1 MKMATEKIIM
11 EGLRYNDVSL
21 IPMYSNIKVRD
32 ICLKVELTKDIKL
45 NAPIISSPM
54 DTVTEAR
61 MAIAIARQGGLG
73 IIHSN
78 MTIEEQKTEVDK
90 VKRSEFGIIKNPISL
105 SPNHYISDALNLMAS
120 YRISGIPIT
129 EYDKLVGIITN
140 RDLRFENNLNKK
152 IYEVMTRENL
162 ITASE
167 GVSLEEAREILTYH
181 KIEKLPI
188 VDEQGDL
195 KGLITTKDISKSIEY
210 PNSAKDKDGRLYV
223 AAAVKI
229 EEDMMER
236 IEALVSSHV
245 DIIAIDTPHGHTELS
260 IKSIKKIKEKF
271 PNLPIISGNICTA
284 QAAEDLIEAGADVLR
299 VGVGPGSMSMTYSIS
314 GVSMPQITAVLECS
328 EVAAKYGI
336 AVIADGGIKQNGDIA
351 KAIASGASAAVL
363 GSFLAGCDE
372 CPGGVEL
379 FQGVKYKKYRSV
391 PHRVLGDE
399 LIKNENDIE
408 MQEGRIAFK
417 GAVRFVVSELL
428 KGVKASMVYCGT
440 ENIGSLQQNGK
451 FVKVVG
457 NQ

>member
-1 MKMATEKIIM
+1 MEKTGKIIM

-21 IPMYSNIKVRD
+21 IPMYSNVKVRD
-32 ICLKVELTKDIKL
+32 ICLKVKLTDEINL

-61 MAIAIARQGGLG
+61 MAIAIARQGGIG
-73 IIHSN
+73 IVHSN

-105 SPNHYISDALNLMAS
+105 SPNHYVSDALNLMAS

-129 EYDKLVGIITN
+129 EYDKLVGIVTN
-140 RDLRFENNLNKK
+140 RDLRFENNSHKK

-167 GVSLEEAREILTYH
+167 GVSMEEARDILTKH

-188 VDEQGDL
+188 VDEHGDL
-195 KGLITTKDISKSIEY
+195 KGLITTKDISKSIQY

-229 EEDMMER
+229 EEDMIER
-236 IEALVSSHV
+236 IEALVESHV
-245 DIIAIDTPHGHTELS
+245 DIIAIDTPHGHTELA
-260 IKSIKKIKEKF
+260 IQAIRNIKEKF
-271 PNLPIISGNICTA
+271 PDLPIISGNICTA
-284 QAAEDLIEAGADVLR
+284 KAAEDLIKAGTDILR
-299 VGVGPGSMSMTYSIS
+299 VGVGPGSMSMTYAIS
-314 GVSMPQITAVLECS
+314 GVSMPQVTAILQCA
-328 EVAAKYGI
+328 EVAKKYNV
-336 AVIADGGIKQNGDIA
+336 AVIGDGGVKQNGDIA
-351 KAIASGASAAVL
+351 KAIASGASAVVL
-363 GSFLAGCDE
+363 GSALAGCDE

-379 FQGVKYKKYRSV
+379 FQGVKYKKYRSS
-391 PHRVLGDE
+391 PHRVLGSE
-399 LIKNENDIE
+399 LIKTESAIE
-408 MQEGRIAFK
+408 MLEGRIAFK
-417 GAVRFVVSELL
+417 GAVQFVVAELL
-428 KGVKASMVYCGT
+428 KGLKSSMVYCGT
-440 ENIGSLQQNGK
+440 EDIENLRENGK